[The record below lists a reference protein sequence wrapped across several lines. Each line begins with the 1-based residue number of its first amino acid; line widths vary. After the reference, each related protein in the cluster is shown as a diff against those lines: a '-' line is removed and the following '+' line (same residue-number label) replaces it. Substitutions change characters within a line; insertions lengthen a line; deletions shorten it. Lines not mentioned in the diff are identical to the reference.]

1 MNRGTLY
8 EGDDLVSI
16 VMYVL
21 TSDMTSYY
29 YYRLLRIIGVEI
41 LLELVYLNI

>member
-29 YYRLLRIIGVEI
+29 YYTLIIGVEI